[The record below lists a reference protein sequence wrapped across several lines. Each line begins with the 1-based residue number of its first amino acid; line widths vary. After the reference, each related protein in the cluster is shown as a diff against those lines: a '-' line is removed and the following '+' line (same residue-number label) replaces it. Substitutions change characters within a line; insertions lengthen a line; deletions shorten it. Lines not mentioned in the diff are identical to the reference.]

1 MFQRIYL
8 HNSMVK
14 IRSSI
19 SVVGLGKL
27 GAVIAVSI
35 ASRGYRVIGV
45 DVVKKHVDAI
55 NSGVS
60 HLDEPGYA
68 GLLKKYK
75 QNITATVDTRKA
87 IEKSDITFIVVPTPS
102 HKNGLF
108 ANSYVL
114 QAVKNIGRA
123 LRKKTSFHVVA
134 VVSTVTPGSSN
145 KYILPALEKTSHKRC
160 GIDFGYCYNPTFV
173 ALGNV
178 IHNYLS
184 PDLVLIGESDIKSGD
199 ILEEFYQN
207 IVINRPHIKRM
218 NPINVEI
225 TKLALNTYITT
236 KISYANMLTQLCD
249 VLPGADVAVVTG
261 ALGHDSRIGHKYL
274 LGGLP
279 YGGPCFPRDNKA
291 LTAVG
296 KKHHIRLPLAQ
307 ATDRINRSHLHF
319 VVKKIEQHLT
329 PSATVGIIGLTYKE
343 GTSVLDEAPGL
354 KIAQALIKKNYN
366 VKAFDLSSTKQI
378 GHSTIGKK
386 IQLCQTVEELLRQVD
401 VIIVTTRTKEY
412 VSQITQGLIKNVKKI
427 TIIDSW
433 RILPIEKL
441 PKSTTVIYLG
451 KSS

>member
-1 MFQRIYL
+1 MKKTIA
-8 HNSMVK
+8 V
-14 IRSSI
+14 I
-19 SVVGLGKL
+19 GLGKL
-27 GAVIAVSI
+27 GASIALSI
-35 ASRGYRVIGV
+35 ASRGYQVVGV
-45 DVVKKHVDAI
+45 DVVKKRVDAI
-55 NSGVS
+55 NSGTA

-68 GLLKKYK
+68 QLLKKYK

-114 QAVKNIGRA
+114 QAVKNIGQA
-123 LRKKTSFHVVA
+123 LQKKTSFHVVA
-134 VVSTVTPGSSN
+134 VVSTVMPGSSI
-145 KYILPALEKTSHKRC
+145 KYILPALEKISHKRC

-178 IHNYLS
+178 IQNYLS

-199 ILEEFYQN
+199 ILEKFYQN
-207 IVINRPHIKRM
+207 LVINRPQIKRM
-218 NPINVEI
+218 NLINAEI

-249 VLPGADVAVVTG
+249 ALPGADVAVVTG
-261 ALGHDSRIGHKYL
+261 ALGHDLRIGHKYL
-274 LGGLP
+274 SGGLP

-296 KKHHIRLPLAQ
+296 KKHRIRLPLAQ

-319 VVKKIEQHLT
+319 VIKKIEHYLI

-343 GTSVLDEAPGL
+343 NTSVLDEASGL
-354 KIAQALIKKNYN
+354 KIAQALIKKNYSI
-366 VKAFDLSSTKQI
+366 KAYNLPLIKLVGRIHID
-378 GHSTIGKK
+378 KK
-386 IQLCQTVEELLRQVD
+386 IELCQTVEELVQQADL
-401 VIIVTTRTKEY
+401 IIVTTRTKEY
-412 VSQITQGLIKNVKKI
+412 VSQITRGLIKKVNNTI
-427 TIIDSW
+427 IIDSW

-441 PKSTTVIYLG
+441 PKSATVIYLG